1 MDEQRQSSLR
11 VIAPASLAVFAVLVV
26 IVLAISLGGSSD
38 GGSSATSNQQQTQP
52 KQTKRHFYT
61 VKPGDSLQLISEKT
75 GVPVSQLQALNPD
88 LDPQALQTGQR
99 IKLR

>member
-26 IVLAISLGGSSD
+26 IVLAVSLGGSSD
-38 GGSSATSNQQQTQP
+38 GGSSATSTQQTQP

-61 VKPGDSLQLISEKT
+61 VKLGDSLQLISEKT